1 MRGYSPLLPLIS
13 CILLLMSINYQSY
26 FSKSLCSRIPVT
38 DHSQEGLFLNIIISG
53 IIFNLLWCEN
63 QGQHE
68 IWYKVRDCLL
78 WWVSGDENEGL
89 NQLFFFFGEFLI
101 PKVWEILINF
111 FEYIFFLRIVNYFD
125 QMKSS
130 LILFP
135 SSKGPRAKHFLEK
148 SKYIKQ
154 IAPNGASGIFSGPFR
169 LIFEIYSCQTSRFKL
184 GNWITMV
191 TSLPYQNPQYIKMQK
206 QRKQK

>member
-1 MRGYSPLLPLIS
+1 MVWKSRTTWNLIQGKRLLTLVS
-13 CILLLMSINYQSY
+13 FRRWKWRFESALL
-26 FSKSLCSRIPVT
+26 
-38 DHSQEGLFLNIIISG
+38 
-53 IIFNLLWCEN
+53 
-63 QGQHE
+63 
-68 IWYKVRDCLL
+68 
-78 WWVSGDENEGL
+78 
-89 NQLFFFFGEFLI
+89 FFGEFLI

-154 IAPNGASGIFSGPFR
+154 IAPNGAFGIFSGPFR